1 MEEIEQ
7 QIQHW
12 NEERRESNT
21 VSYRMTHSP
30 ERCVKCGL
38 CIAFCPCDVLEE
50 DENGYPV
57 AAHPELCVG
66 CTTCAG
72 NCPTRSLTID
82 ALGNASF
89 DATLANEPRAE
100 QISNDLHQQYAEWQ
114 RICME
119 KLGLRWQPV
128 AVSLIDKDE
137 LLPDAPLPA
146 ENLRFCQAMMAARRL
161 DPYAAVQSFLSRW
174 YVYFRYDR
182 RARKAGHRRDL
193 RAVPQAGKCRSRSS
207 DGA

>member
-128 AVSLIDKDE
+128 AAVS
-137 LLPDAPLPA
+137 
-146 ENLRFCQAMMAARRL
+146 
-161 DPYAAVQSFLSRW
+161 YT
-174 YVYFRYDR
+174 
-182 RARKAGHRRDL
+182 HL
-193 RAVPQAGKCRSRSS
+193 RAHETS
-207 DGA
+207 